1 MSAQSQPHDLHKD
14 AMDHERTMLVR
25 LAKVVYL
32 WDKIGDAAGTDTAPG
47 LSVCTEFGMAD
58 EIERLTD
65 EFVAAY
71 RARQDVSAS
80 TS

>member
-1 MSAQSQPHDLHKD
+1 MSTQSQPHDLHKD

-32 WDKIGDAAGTDTAPG
+32 WDKIGDAYGTDTDPELA
-47 LSVCTEFGMAD
+47 VCTECGMAD

-65 EFVAAY
+65 QFVAAY
-71 RARQDVSAS
+71 QARQEVAAA
-80 TS
+80 TA